1 MFQTLPGF
9 VDDELRR
16 QAKVINFGII
26 YGMSPFGLSQA
37 LKISQKMA
45 KNYID
50 SYFGRY
56 QGVRQY
62 IDETIARARADKQIS
77 TLLGRIRPLPDIDSP
92 NRNVRLFAERTAVNT
107 PIQGTAAD
115 LIKLAMIN
123 VDAALAREKMQTTLL
138 LSVHDEIV
146 FESPPDE
153 REAATELIISLMES
167 VWDLDVPLKVNAAAG
182 ASWAE
187 AH

>member
-1 MFQTLPGF
+1 LPGF

-45 KNYID
+45 KTYID

-56 QGVRQY
+56 QGVKQY
-62 IDETIARARADKQIS
+62 IDDTIAKAREERQIS
-77 TLLGRIRPLPDIDSP
+77 TLLGRTRPLPDIVSK
-92 NRNVRLFAERTAVNT
+92 NHNVRQFAERTAVNT
-107 PIQGTAAD
+107 PIQGSAAD

-123 VDAALAREKMQTTLL
+123 VEAELSRQKMQTTLL

-153 REAATELIISLMES
+153 LEKATQLVTRLMES
-167 VWDLDVPLKVNAAAG
+167 VWDLDVPLKVNAAG
-182 ASWAE
+182 GKNWDE

>member
-1 MFQTLPGF
+1 M
-9 VDDELRR
+9 R
-16 QAKVINFGII
+16 Q
-26 YGMSPFGLSQA
+26 
-37 LKISQKMA
+37 
-45 KNYID
+45 
-50 SYFGRY
+50 
-56 QGVRQY
+56 
-62 IDETIARARADKQIS
+62 
-77 TLLGRIRPLPDIDSP
+77 
-92 NRNVRLFAERTAVNT
+92 FAERTAVNT

-123 VDAALAREKMQTTLL
+123 VDAELSRKKMKTSLL

-153 REAATELIISLMES
+153 LDMAIELVKSIMES

-182 ASWAE
+182 GSWAE